1 MGCIE
6 GYARVSTSDQQ
17 YDSQVD
23 SLQAAAVEKLF
34 AEKQS
39 ATGAARRP
47 ELENCL
53 SYVREG
59 DTLCITRLDRLAR
72 SMTELTRIVSML
84 ESKGVSLGVLDQ
96 GIDTTTSEGRL
107 LFHMLGAFAQF
118 ETELRRERQLE
129 GIRKAKQKGIRFG
142 RPKALTA
149 AEAKAMRS
157 MRSEETASIGQIAR
171 RFAVSRS
178 TVYRALGG

>member
-1 MGCIE
+1 
-6 GYARVSTSDQQ
+6 
-17 YDSQVD
+17 
-23 SLQAAAVEKLF
+23 
-34 AEKQS
+34 
-39 ATGAARRP
+39 
-47 ELENCL
+47 
-53 SYVREG
+53 
-59 DTLCITRLDRLAR
+59 
-72 SMTELTRIVSML
+72 ML
-84 ESKGVSLGVLDQ
+84 ESKGVSLRVLDQ